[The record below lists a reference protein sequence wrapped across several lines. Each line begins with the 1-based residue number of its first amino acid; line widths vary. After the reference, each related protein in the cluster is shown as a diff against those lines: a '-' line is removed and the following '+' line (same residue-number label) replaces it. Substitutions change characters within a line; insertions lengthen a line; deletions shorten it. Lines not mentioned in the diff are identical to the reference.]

1 MSGSLVF
8 LANPKSLNVVSTDTR
23 ISYEMYSVS
32 FVVLR
37 TQQIVINLFLKKR
50 LEFDILNFVLVY
62 KGKLNITI

>member
-50 LEFDILNFVLVY
+50 LEF
-62 KGKLNITI
+62 